1 MRFCHP
7 LGQLLLGHSFS
18 RSLEQ
23 ASSMA
28 SYTELERVE
37 KDCLCY
43 AGRRLVLGPGVG
55 DLK

>member
-1 MRFCHP
+1 MRFRHP

-28 SYTELERVE
+28 SRTELERVE
-37 KDCLCY
+37 KDCCY
-43 AGRRLVLGPGVG
+43 AGGSLVLGPGVG

>member
-7 LGQLLLGHSFS
+7 LGQVLLGHSFS

-43 AGRRLVLGPGVG
+43 AGGRLVLGPGVG